1 MFFFSR
7 VFILWFVFL
16 YDKNVNM
23 VLKYLIFYA
32 MLQIYMCVCVCL
44 SMHFSALITSLLKS

>member
-32 MLQIYMCVCVCL
+32 MLQIYMCVCVCVL
-44 SMHFSALITSLLKS
+44 ACIFRL